1 MALNANKVRSSGG
14 NSKFKP
20 QAPIAVGT
28 YPARLVSIIDLGVQP
43 RRPWKG
49 EVKDPIAMIRC
60 TYELTTEFMKDEAG
74 KDDETK
80 PRWVSEDFPFYSLSA
95 DRAKSTQRYLALDP
109 QQAAGGDW
117 VQLLGA
123 PVALTIVHNPSKND
137 STIVYS
143 NIGATSPIMK
153 GMAVAELVND
163 PQTFDFDEPDMDVFN
178 GLPDFLKDKI
188 KGATNFK
195 GSAVAQALGYVS
207 EKEEAPEDM
216 VAGHTG
222 DEAVNPYG

>member
-1 MALNANKVRSSGG
+1 MALNANKVKSSGG

-20 QAPIAVGT
+20 QAPIDIGT

-60 TYELTTEFMKDEAG
+60 TYELATEFMKDENG

-80 PRWVSEDFPFYSLSA
+80 PRWISEDFPFYSLNA

-109 QQAAGGDW
+109 QQSAGGDW

-123 PVALTIVHNPSKND
+123 PVALTVVHNVNKTD

-153 GMAVAELVND
+153 GMEVAELVND
-163 PQTFDFDEPDMDVFN
+163 TQMFDFDEPDMDVFN
-178 GLPDFLKDKI
+178 KLPDFLKDKI
-188 KGATNFK
+188 KGATNFN
-195 GSAVAQALGYVS
+195 GSGLAQALDGGASASAVTP
-207 EKEEAPEDM
+207 EVTEAQPEEA
-216 VAGHTG
+216 A
-222 DEAVNPYG
+222 NPYG

>member
-14 NSKFKP
+14 KSKFQQQDP
-20 QAPIAVGT
+20 VAVGT

-49 EVKDPIAMIRC
+49 EAKDPIAMIRC
-60 TYELTTEFMKDEAG
+60 TYELATEFMKDENG

-80 PRWVSEDFPFYSLSA
+80 PRWISEDFPFYSLNA

-109 QQAAGGDW
+109 QQSAGGDW

-123 PVALTIVHNPSKND
+123 PVALTVVHNANKND
-137 STIVYS
+137 STIVYA

-163 PQTFDFDEPDMDVFN
+163 TQMFDFDEPDMDVFSK
-178 GLPDFLKDKI
+178 LPDFLKDKI
-188 KGATNFK
+188 LGATNFI
-195 GSAVAQALGYVS
+195 GSGLARALDGGASASAVTPEVTEAQP
-207 EKEEAPEDM
+207 EEAS
-216 VAGHTG
+216 
-222 DEAVNPYG
+222 NPYG

>member
-14 NSKFKP
+14 KSKFKP
-20 QAPIAVGT
+20 QAPVAVGT
-28 YPARLVSIIDLGVQP
+28 YPARLVSIIDLGVQA

-49 EVKDPIAMIRC
+49 EAKDPIAMIRC

-80 PRWVSEDFPFYSLSA
+80 PRWISEDFPFYGLSA

-117 VQLLGA
+117 AELLGA
-123 PVALTIVHNPSKND
+123 PVALTVVHNPKKDD
-137 STIVYS
+137 STIVYA

-153 GMAVAELVND
+153 GMDVAELVND
-163 PQTFDFDEPDMDVFN
+163 PQLFDFDEPDMDVFN

-188 KGATNFK
+188 KGATNFQ
-195 GSAVAQALGYVS
+195 GSALGALLGGGVVH
-207 EKEEAPEDM
+207 EPIVNTDE
-216 VAGHTG
+216 VTRTG

>member
-14 NSKFKP
+14 KSKFKP
-20 QAPIAVGT
+20 QAPVAVGT
-28 YPARLVSIIDLGVQP
+28 YPARLVSIIDLGVQA

-49 EVKDPIAMIRC
+49 EAKDPIAMIRC

-80 PRWVSEDFPFYSLSA
+80 PRWISEDFPFYGLSA

-117 VQLLGA
+117 AELLGA
-123 PVALTIVHNPSKND
+123 PVALTVVHNPKKDD
-137 STIVYS
+137 STIVYA

-153 GMAVAELVND
+153 GMDVAELVND
-163 PQTFDFDEPDMDVFN
+163 PQLFDFDEPDMDVFN

-188 KGATNFK
+188 KGATNFQ
-195 GSAVAQALGYVS
+195 GSALGALLGGGVVH
-207 EKEEAPEDM
+207 EPTVNTDE
-216 VAGHTG
+216 VTRTG

>member
-14 NSKFKP
+14 KSKFQQQDP
-20 QAPIAVGT
+20 VAVGT

-49 EVKDPIAMIRC
+49 EAKDPIAMIRC
-60 TYELTTEFMKDEAG
+60 TYELATEFMKDENG

-80 PRWVSEDFPFYSLSA
+80 PRWISEDFPFYSLNA

-109 QQAAGGDW
+109 QQSAGGDW
-117 VQLLGA
+117 TQLLGA
-123 PVALTIVHNPSKND
+123 PVALTVVHNANKND
-137 STIVYS
+137 STIVYA

-163 PQTFDFDEPDMDVFN
+163 TQMFDFDEPDMDVFSK
-178 GLPDFLKDKI
+178 LPDFLKDKI
-188 KGATNFK
+188 LGATNFI
-195 GSAVAQALGYVS
+195 GSGLARALDGGASASAVTPEVTEAQP
-207 EKEEAPEDM
+207 EEAS
-216 VAGHTG
+216 
-222 DEAVNPYG
+222 NPYG

>member
-14 NSKFKP
+14 KSKFKP
-20 QAPIAVGT
+20 QAPVAVGT
-28 YPARLVSIIDLGVQP
+28 YPARLVSIIDLGVQA

-49 EVKDPIAMIRC
+49 EAKDPIAMIRC

-80 PRWVSEDFPFYSLSA
+80 PRWISEDFPFYGLSA

-117 VQLLGA
+117 AELLGA
-123 PVALTIVHNPSKND
+123 PVALTVVHNPKKDD
-137 STIVYS
+137 STVVYA

-153 GMAVAELVND
+153 GMDVAELVND
-163 PQTFDFDEPDMDVFN
+163 PQLFDFDEPDMDVFN

-188 KGATNFK
+188 KGATNFQ
-195 GSAVAQALGYVS
+195 GSALGALLGGGVVH
-207 EKEEAPEDM
+207 EPAVNTDEVTP
-216 VAGHTG
+216 TG